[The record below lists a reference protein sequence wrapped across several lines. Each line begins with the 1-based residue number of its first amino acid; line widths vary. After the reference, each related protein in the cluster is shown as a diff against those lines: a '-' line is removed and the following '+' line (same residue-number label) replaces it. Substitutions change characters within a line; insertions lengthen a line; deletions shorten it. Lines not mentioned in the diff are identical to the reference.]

1 MSHLVIGEVSEF
13 LRHTLWLGIKED
25 AVTSQLVT
33 AEQNIVLTN
42 PGQTNLPQG
51 VVRQM
56 SLWLY
61 QVLPN
66 EHLRNPSF
74 VRRAEQPPPP
84 AGGGPPPPVN
94 DDVQFYPPLV
104 LNLFYLLTPSIQA
117 DGGGAN
123 DQIADQR
130 LLGRAMQIF
139 HDQAVMRM
147 DSRQNPGQADEL
159 HLSLATRTIEELAEV
174 WEAMQ
179 QPYRLSVCYEVRV
192 VRIDSLRRVQG
203 GRVTERATEFAPVAE
218 A

>member
-25 AVTSQLVT
+25 PVTSQLVT
-33 AEQNIVLTN
+33 SEQNIVLTN
-42 PGQTNLPQG
+42 PGQTALPQG

-66 EHLRNPSF
+66 EHLRNPPF
-74 VRRAEQPPPP
+74 VRKHDPKDQK
-84 AGGGPPPPVN
+84 N
-94 DDVQFYPPLV
+94 DDAQFYPPLV
-104 LNLFYLLTPSIQA
+104 LNLFYLLTPSIQT

-130 LLGRAMQIF
+130 LLGRAMQVF
-139 HDQAVMRM
+139 HDQSVLRM
-147 DSRQNPGQADEL
+147 ESKQNPGQAEEL
-159 HLSLATRTIEELAEV
+159 HLSLAPRTIDELAEV

-192 VRIDSLRRVQG
+192 VCIESLRRLQG
-203 GRVTERATEFAPVAE
+203 GRVTDRTTEFAPLVGA
-218 A
+218 